1 MTEELAAESDPALL
15 GIGIVANIV
24 QVTVQGYGGLEV
36 RRGTKHFAPG
46 AKVWVVPPHW
56 DWSDR
61 LYVVGRHRGR
71 FNRYIAV
78 VMRRD
83 FLENLRV
90 RGVYSPALA
99 RALADVVGRPFW
111 NSVEDAQMM
120 LDQW

>member
-1 MTEELAAESDPALL
+1 MTEELAANPDPALL
-15 GIGIVANIV
+15 GIGLAANIV
-24 QVTVQGYGGLEV
+24 RTTVQGHGGLEV
-36 RRGTKHFAPG
+36 RRGTKHFSPG

-83 FLENLRV
+83 FLENPRI
-90 RGVYSPALA
+90 RGIYSPALA
-99 RALADVVGRPFW
+99 RALADVTDRPFW
-111 NSVEDAQMM
+111 TSTEDAQSM